1 MGTGYN
7 PRIVTEN
14 LVFCVDAANIRSYPK
29 TGTTWT
35 DLKGGNNGTLT
46 NMTSANNYISDNGG
60 VFTFDGTDEYINVG
74 NNSDLQITGEI
85 TVSAWIKAG
94 VQSNMGIAGK
104 YASTGG
110 QRGYLITTNNHSTN
124 QKITWYYQRT
134 ASSFNGLD
142 SVTSISDVLD
152 SNWHFVLCTFIP
164 STSANIYIDGEFDI
178 ADTDGIQSAI
188 ANNTSSFDIGTH
200 NQGTQFSFTGSIAS
214 VTVYNRALSADEIR
228 QNYLATK
235 ERYA

>member
-85 TVSAWIKAG
+85 TVSAWIKGLA
-94 VQSNMGIAGK
+94 QINQGIAGK
-104 YASTGG
+104 YGYSTG
-110 QRGYLITTNNHSTN
+110 QRGYLLGTSDGSPYNKCVFWYQETAAVFNNGDGVYSTSV
-124 QKITWYYQRT
+124 I
-134 ASSFNGLD
+134 LD
-142 SVTSISDVLD
+142 GD
-152 SNWHFVLCTFIP
+152 WHFVVGTFEP
-164 STSANIYIDGEFDI
+164 SVAGKIYLDGELDGT
-178 ADTDGIQSAI
+178 DTYDVPAAI
-188 ANNTSSFDIGTH
+188 ANNTHVFEIGTY
-200 NQGTQFSFTGSIAS
+200 NTELARCFTGSIAGVS
-214 VTVYNRALSADEIR
+214 IYNRALSADEIR

>member
-35 DLKGGNNGTLT
+35 DLKGGNDGTLT
-46 NMTSANNYISDNGG
+46 NMTPANNYSSDNGG

-110 QRGYLITTNNHSTN
+110 QRGYLIATN
-124 QKITWYYQRT
+124 QSSDNRKITWYYQRT

-178 ADTDGIQSAI
+178 ADTDGIQSSI

-200 NQGTQFSFTGSIAS
+200 NQGTQYSFTGSIAS
-214 VTVYNRALSADEIR
+214 VSVYNRALTADEVR